1 VKIVIG
7 SDHAGLELKEEI
19 KSLLET
25 GGYEITDV
33 GTNSPASVDYPDF
46 GFKAAQLVAS
56 GAVDRGILVCGTG
69 IGMSI
74 AANKVKGSR
83 AALIHDLYTA
93 IQSRKHNDA
102 NVLVLGGRITGKG
115 LAEEIVKA
123 WLSTEFEGGRHLG
136 RIKKIEAF
144 EKTRDR

>member
-1 VKIVIG
+1 MKIVIG
-7 SDHAGLELKEEI
+7 SDHAGLELKEEL
-19 KSLLET
+19 KNLLVNE
-25 GGYEITDV
+25 GHEITDV

-46 GFKAAQLVAS
+46 GFEAARLVAN
-56 GAVDRGILVCGTG
+56 GAADRGILVCGTG

-74 AANKVKGSR
+74 AANKVKGVR

-102 NVLVLGGRITGKG
+102 NVLVLGGRVTGRG
-115 LAEEIVKA
+115 LAEEIVKV

-144 EKTRDR
+144 ENN

>member
-1 VKIVIG
+1 MKIVIG

-25 GGYEITDV
+25 GGHEITDV

-46 GFKAAQLVAS
+46 GFEAARLVAS

-74 AANKVKGSR
+74 AANKVKGVR

-102 NVLVLGGRITGKG
+102 NVLVLGGRVTGRG
-115 LAEEIVKA
+115 LAEEIVKV

-144 EKTRDR
+144 EKN

>member
-1 VKIVIG
+1 MKIVIG

-46 GFKAAQLVAS
+46 GFEAARLVAS
-56 GAVDRGILVCGTG
+56 GAADRGILVCGTG

-74 AANKVKGSR
+74 AANKVKGVR

-102 NVLVLGGRITGKG
+102 NVLVLGGRVTGRG
-115 LAEEIVKA
+115 LAEEIVKV

-144 EKTRDR
+144 EKN